1 MATTSTKTVHAASNP
16 DLVNALAQEAING
29 PQDEEVKVEV
39 KFPTDTV
46 VELPGGYILPSGELA
61 TTAEVRELTGRDE
74 EAIARS
80 GNLGRAL
87 TTILSRGVVKIGNQ
101 EATEEMLDLLL
112 GGDRDELLLG
122 IYRVTFGNPAEMTGW
137 CATCDVTK
145 TVAVDLLTDIKRKKL
160 PDPIGDRD
168 FTVTGRKG
176 TTYEVSLPNGKTQ
189 KETLENLD
197 KTMPE
202 LTTILLQNT
211 VNKINGMP
219 VYDKR
224 QILDISASD
233 REAIA
238 EELSKRVSGPQFEEI
253 RVPCDEC
260 GSDEVVVPINLGRL
274 FRL

>member
-1 MATTSTKTVHAASNP
+1 MSTTTTKTVNAASNP
-16 DLVNALAQEAING
+16 DLVNKLAEEAMNG

-39 KFPTDTV
+39 KFPTDNV
-46 VELPGGYILPSGELA
+46 VELPGGYILPSGQLA

-74 EAIARS
+74 EAIART

-87 TTILSRGVVKIGNQ
+87 NTILSRGVVKIG
-101 EATEEMLDLLL
+101 ETTATEDMLDLLL

-137 CATCDVTK
+137 CSTCDVTK
-145 TVAVDLLTDIKRKKL
+145 TVAVDLLSDIERKKL
-160 PDPIGDRD
+160 SDPIADRD
-168 FTVTGRKG
+168 FVVEGRKG
-176 TTYEVSLPNGKTQ
+176 TTYEVSLPNGKAQ

-211 VNKINGMP
+211 VTKINSMP
-219 VYDKR
+219 VYDRR
-224 QILDISASD
+224 QILDISVAD
-233 REAIA
+233 REKIA
-238 EELSKRVSGPQFEEI
+238 EEISKRVSGPQFEEI
-253 RVPCDEC
+253 RVQCDEC
-260 GSDEVVVPINLGRL
+260 GTDEVVVPINLGRL